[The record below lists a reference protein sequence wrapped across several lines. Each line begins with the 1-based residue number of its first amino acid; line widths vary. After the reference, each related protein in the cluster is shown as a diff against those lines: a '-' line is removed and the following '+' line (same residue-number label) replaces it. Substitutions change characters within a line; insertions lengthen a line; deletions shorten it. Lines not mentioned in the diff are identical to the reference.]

1 MEPMAMSQ
9 VVEELVKA
17 QAIVGL
23 ATARPY
29 SQALPVTQ
37 ANTRVQLQPVA
48 ASQAIQSQVGA
59 RSEVEAE
66 VRAAKDFHPPA

>member
-1 MEPMAMSQ
+1 MSQ
-9 VVEELVKA
+9 AVEELVKA
-17 QAIVGL
+17 RAIEGL

-37 ANTRVQLQPVA
+37 ANTRAQLQPVA
-48 ASQAIQSQVGA
+48 ASQAIPSRVGA

-66 VRAAKDFHPPA
+66 VRAAKDSHPPA